1 MTATVAA
8 PPPGSSPSLRLREG
22 SSSAAGITIADRQ
35 NRIKRGVTRRFHD
48 VDYLVEIEIE
58 GDNLTASCE
67 ERFEGTRWT
76 STFSSRFIEEIT
88 HRTGNFKSFAVFVQM
103 LFDALLDTDQQEAV
117 QDNTTVTVDILTGR
131 DLELLRHR
139 NGGGV
144 PPSQLT
150 SRSLPDSEA
159 KRYLILTYQAS
170 YDRVHYPL
178 ALARQEPGSD
188 AAALLRTIKRLSREL
203 KVLGRGT
210 VAHRGRGGS
219 CSAFEVRYDH
229 APASMLRHRAAPS
242 KKLIARL
249 EEENERLV
257 RRCAELQ
264 HEIDHR
270 GPRAGGARGQQVSE
284 LKRLRETNNR
294 LHGDLKQLREA
305 KMRQAQLHRNEMEKL
320 RKELNNARGQERQL
334 RTKIRSL
341 EGELSRQRS
350 RAPSSAGSLRSGEV
364 LALLQFARRDL
375 LGSMR
380 LVMEREFRASP
391 VRRFDTRTSPVRG
404 PSPVRRAESPVA
416 RRPARSSPILKFTER
431 PVPPTRE
438 SLASSKDTPVVATVA
453 KSGGEVGDID
463 ARLMALQNFLRNT
476 MKT

>member
-203 KVLGRGT
+203 KDVYRSS
-210 VAHRGRGGS
+210 RGGS
-219 CSAFEVRYDH
+219 QTVTRSVDSECPVTADPVPPS
-229 APASMLRHRAAPS
+229 RAAPS

-270 GPRAGGARGQQVSE
+270 GPRAGARGQQVSE

>member
-1 MTATVAA
+1 
-8 PPPGSSPSLRLREG
+8 
-22 SSSAAGITIADRQ
+22 
-35 NRIKRGVTRRFHD
+35 
-48 VDYLVEIEIE
+48 IEIE

-144 PPSQLT
+144 PPSQST

-159 KRYLILTYQAS
+159 KRYLILTYQSRDTFTSELMQHLSPQAS

-203 KVLGRGT
+203 KDVYRSS
-210 VAHRGRGGS
+210 RGGS
-219 CSAFEVRYDH
+219 QIVTRSVDSECAVAADPVPS
-229 APASMLRHRAAPS
+229 SRAAPS

-264 HEIDHR
+264 NEVDHR
-270 GPRAGGARGQQVSE
+270 GSRGGARGQQVSE
-284 LKRLRETNNR
+284 LKRLRETNSR

-305 KMRQAQLHRNEMEKL
+305 KMRQAQLVET
-320 RKELNNARGQERQL
+320 G
-334 RTKIRSL
+334 
-341 EGELSRQRS
+341 
-350 RAPSSAGSLRSGEV
+350 
-364 LALLQFARRDL
+364 
-375 LGSMR
+375 
-380 LVMEREFRASP
+380 
-391 VRRFDTRTSPVRG
+391 
-404 PSPVRRAESPVA
+404 
-416 RRPARSSPILKFTER
+416 
-431 PVPPTRE
+431 
-438 SLASSKDTPVVATVA
+438 
-453 KSGGEVGDID
+453 
-463 ARLMALQNFLRNT
+463 
-476 MKT
+476 

>member
-1 MTATVAA
+1 
-8 PPPGSSPSLRLREG
+8 
-22 SSSAAGITIADRQ
+22 
-35 NRIKRGVTRRFHD
+35 VTRRFHD

-144 PPSQLT
+144 PPSQSA

-203 KVLGRGT
+203 KRLLAAVALGSSRWVVSGLLF
-210 VAHRGRGGS
+210 VALGELTEAIGDVYRSSRGGS
-219 CSAFEVRYDH
+219 QIVTR
-229 APASMLRHRAAPS
+229 SMESECTVAADPVPSSRAAPS

-270 GPRAGGARGQQVSE
+270 GPRGARGQQVSE
-284 LKRLRETNNR
+284 LKRLREANNR

-305 KMRQAQLHRNEMEKL
+305 KMRQAQL
-320 RKELNNARGQERQL
+320 
-334 RTKIRSL
+334 
-341 EGELSRQRS
+341 
-350 RAPSSAGSLRSGEV
+350 
-364 LALLQFARRDL
+364 
-375 LGSMR
+375 
-380 LVMEREFRASP
+380 
-391 VRRFDTRTSPVRG
+391 
-404 PSPVRRAESPVA
+404 
-416 RRPARSSPILKFTER
+416 
-431 PVPPTRE
+431 
-438 SLASSKDTPVVATVA
+438 
-453 KSGGEVGDID
+453 
-463 ARLMALQNFLRNT
+463 
-476 MKT
+476 